1 VNAINTALKNFES
14 LERLA
19 TEPSALSR
27 LDPRAKLLA
36 TLGFVVTV
44 VSFHRTSVAA
54 LLPLALFPMI
64 LAALGNIPLR
74 MIGRSVLLASP
85 FAVMLGMFN
94 PLLDQTTVLTVAG
107 VPISSGWLSF
117 ASILIRFAL
126 TVSAGLMLLASTGFQ
141 PICSGLSR
149 LGLPQ
154 VFTTQLLLLHRY
166 AGVLA
171 NEAARMSL
179 ARELRSNGRA
189 MRLAIYG
196 PLLGHLLLRA
206 LQRAQRVHQAMLS
219 RGFDGHLHHAAHHP
233 WQRRDTYFLSAC
245 LLGFVLARQL
255 DLAQLLGAGVLAV
268 AP

>member
-1 VNAINTALKNFES
+1 MSPISTALRDLES

-19 TEPSALSR
+19 TEPSALSQ

-36 TLGFVVTV
+36 TLGFVLTV

-54 LLPLALFPMI
+54 LLPLALFPVL
-64 LAALGNIPLR
+64 LATLGNIPWR

-94 PLLDQTTVLTVAG
+94 PLLDQQTVLTVAG
-107 VPISSGWLSF
+107 VPVSGGWLSF

-141 PICSGLSR
+141 PLCSGLSR

-154 VFTTQLLLLHRY
+154 VLTTQLLLLHRY
-166 AGVLA
+166 ALVLA
-171 NEAARMSL
+171 GEAARMSL
-179 ARELRSNGRA
+179 ARELRANGRPL
-189 MRLAIYG
+189 RLAIYG

-219 RGFDGHLHHAAHHP
+219 RGFDGRLPQAAHLP
-233 WQRRDTYFLSAC
+233 WQRRDTLFLSAC

-255 DLAQLLGAGVLAV
+255 DLALLLGALVLAV

>member
-1 VNAINTALKNFES
+1 VSPINTALRDFES

-19 TEPSALSR
+19 TEPSALSA
-27 LDPRAKLLA
+27 LDPRAKILA
-36 TLGFVVTV
+36 TLGFIFTV

-54 LLPLALFPMI
+54 LLPLAAFPVV
-64 LAALGNIPLR
+64 LAALGNVPWR

-94 PLLDQTTVLTVAG
+94 PLLDQQTVLTMAG
-107 VPISSGWLSF
+107 VPVSSGFLSF
-117 ASILIRFAL
+117 VSILIRFAL
-126 TVSAGLMLLASTGFQ
+126 TVSAGLILLASTGFH

-154 VFTTQLLLLHRY
+154 LFTTQLLLLHRY
-166 AGVLA
+166 ALVLA
-171 NEAARMSL
+171 GETARMSL
-179 ARELRSNGRA
+179 ARELRANGRP

-219 RGFDGHLHHAAHHP
+219 RGFDGGLHRSATGH
-233 WQRRDTYFLSAC
+233 WQHRDTLFLSAC
-245 LLGFVLARQL
+245 MLGFVLARQL
-255 DLAQLLGAGVLAV
+255 DLAHLLGALVLAV
-268 AP
+268 AR

>member
-1 VNAINTALKNFES
+1 VSPISTALRDFES

-19 TEPSALSR
+19 TQPSALSK
-27 LDPRAKLLA
+27 LDPRAKILA
-36 TLGFVVTV
+36 TLGFVLTV
-44 VSFHRTSVAA
+44 VSFHRTSVAD
-54 LLPLALFPMI
+54 LLPLAAFPVL
-64 LAALGNIPLR
+64 LAALGNIPWR

-94 PLLDQTTVLTVAG
+94 PLLDQQTVLTVAG
-107 VPISSGWLSF
+107 VPVSGGWLSF
-117 ASILIRFAL
+117 VSILIRFVL

-141 PICSGLSR
+141 PLCSGLSR

-166 AGVLA
+166 ALVLA
-171 NEAARMSL
+171 GEAARMSL
-179 ARELRSNGRA
+179 ARELRANGRPL
-189 MRLAIYG
+189 RLAIYG

-219 RGFDGHLHHAAHHP
+219 RGFDGALPHAAHQP
-233 WQRRDTYFLSAC
+233 WQRRDTLFLSVC

-255 DLAQLLGAGVLAV
+255 DLAHRLGALVLAV
-268 AP
+268 AR

>member
-1 VNAINTALKNFES
+1 MSPISTALRDFES

-19 TEPSALSR
+19 TQPSALAK

-36 TLGFVVTV
+36 TLGFVLTV

-54 LLPLALFPMI
+54 LLPLALFPVL
-64 LAALGNIPLR
+64 LAALGNIPWR
-74 MIGRSVLLASP
+74 MVGRSVLLASP
-85 FAVMLGMFN
+85 FAVMLGIFN
-94 PLLDQTTVLTVAG
+94 PLLDQQAVLTVAG
-107 VPISSGWLSF
+107 VPVSGGWLSF

-141 PICSGLSR
+141 PLCSGLSR

-154 VFTTQLLLLHRY
+154 VFTTQLLLLYRY
-166 AGVLA
+166 AMVLA
-171 NEAARMSL
+171 GEAARMSL
-179 ARELRSNGRA
+179 ARELRANGRPL
-189 MRLAIYG
+189 RLAIYG

-219 RGFDGHLHHAAHHP
+219 RGFDGGLPHAAHPP
-233 WQRRDTYFLSAC
+233 WQRRDTLFLSVC

-255 DLAQLLGAGVLAV
+255 DLAHLLGALVLAV
-268 AP
+268 AR